1 MSWHPAIGDYRQQL
15 PRIAVIAA
23 MFAAAAT
30 LIALHQQRAA
40 LPAERWYELSRQQV
54 MEADLA
60 WRLGDAI
67 EQLGADAAFA
77 GSTTAQE
84 MHERAIAGW
93 ERRTLARRPSHAAAL
108 RLGVAYGHRGYP
120 EQAAEMFAL
129 AASLDEDSSDYYHA
143 ISEAYSVADLSSE
156 ALREKADVIA
166 TREGWLTDL
175 ALTDVYGRMGAD
187 DLLAEV
193 AQRRRSAAMRFA
205 GGLMGIGV
213 VAGLLF
219 LLGVITL
226 AVLIFRWGFR
236 LRKAVARVPFI
247 VPWRLI
253 DVIEVV
259 AVLLFTMVVGG
270 MLTSLALER
279 VLKPDEWS
287 LGLPLLMG
295 IQYIIVSA
303 ATLAVVLYRVRPHA
317 TRPFNT
323 LGLRVRDALRLV
335 GNGVSG
341 YAAFLT
347 LTIAVVL
354 VAGQLLGD
362 SLPLGRLLTFGQTTE
377 EIIGSAQTPGEVAIY
392 FVLVCILAPIF
403 EELTFRGFV
412 FGGLRRFLPVRSA
425 IIIGG
430 AAFAAVHL
438 NGEAFLMIGLLG
450 AMLCY
455 LYERSRSLLPG
466 MVAHGLHNGLVLAI
480 MLLQSS

>member
-15 PRIAVIAA
+15 PRIAAIAA
-23 MFAAAAT
+23 MFAATAT
-30 LIALHQQRAA
+30 LIGLHQQRAS
-40 LPAERWYELSRQQV
+40 LPAERWYQLSRQQV
-54 MEADLA
+54 MEADLS

-67 EQLGADAAFA
+67 EQLGEGAVFA
-77 GSTTAQE
+77 SSTTAQE

-108 RLGVAYGHRGYP
+108 RLGVAYGHRGYS

-129 AASLDEDSSDYYHA
+129 AASLDEESSDYYHA
-143 ISEAYSVADLSSE
+143 ISEAYSAADLSGE
-156 ALREKADVIA
+156 VLREKADVIA

-175 ALTDVYGRMGAD
+175 ALTDVYGRIGTD
-187 DLLAEV
+187 DLLSEV
-193 AQRRRSAAMRFA
+193 TQRRHSAAVRFA
-205 GGLMGIGV
+205 GGLMGIATI
-213 VAGLLF
+213 AGLLF
-219 LLGVITL
+219 VLGVITL
-226 AVLIFRWGFR
+226 AVVTFRWGFR
-236 LRKAVARVPFI
+236 LRKSVAHVPFI
-247 VPWRLI
+247 VPWRVI
-253 DVIEVV
+253 DVIEVI
-259 AVLLFTMVVGG
+259 AVLLFAMVVGG
-270 MLTSLALER
+270 LLTSLALER
-279 VLKPDEWS
+279 VLKPGEWS
-287 LGLPLLMG
+287 LGLPILMG

-303 ATLAVVLYRVRPHA
+303 VTLAVILYRVRAHA
-317 TRPFNT
+317 SRPFHT
-323 LGLRVRDALRLV
+323 LGLRVRHALRLV
-335 GNGVSG
+335 GTGVSG

-347 LTIAVVL
+347 LTIGVVL
-354 VAGQLLGD
+354 LASRAFGD
-362 SLPLGRLLTFGQTTE
+362 SLPLGRLLPFGQTTE
-377 EIIGSAQTPGEVAIY
+377 ELIGSAQTPGEVAIY

-438 NGEAFLMIGLLG
+438 NAEAFLMIGLLG

-466 MVAHGLHNGLVLAI
+466 MIAHGLHNGLVLAV